1 MATTN
6 DQSSFF
12 DMQIE
17 SPSSSCS
24 SSPPTSLK
32 PVISQHEIDS
42 GCGSDDDP
50 ALALKINKGLSMG
63 YDYELIKSVIQQ
75 QNDGDDMS
83 KFIETIVRTAEV
95 NGNSNITSNGN
106 HSPSSKS
113 SSPTT
118 VNQKAD
124 IDSSSTASNSSETP
138 TTVPHDVYIIDGA
151 DLAYRYI
158 KDFILKIKNRLK
170 LLYYF

>member
-1 MATTN
+1 MATNN

-12 DMQIE
+12 DLQIE

-32 PVISQHEIDS
+32 PVISQNEIDS
-42 GCGSDDDP
+42 GCGSDEDP

-95 NGNSNITSNGN
+95 NGNSNITSTGN

-118 VNQKAD
+118 VNQKTD
-124 IDSSSTASNSSETP
+124 IDSSSTTSINSETS
-138 TTVPHDVYIIDGA
+138 TTAIIPHDVYIIDGA
-151 DLAYRYI
+151 DLAYR
-158 KDFILKIKNRLK
+158 
-170 LLYYF
+170 

>member
-1 MATTN
+1 MATTTTN
-6 DQSSFF
+6 ESSFF

-17 SPSSSCS
+17 SPLSSCS
-24 SSPPTSLK
+24 SSPPTSSSSK
-32 PVISQHEIDS
+32 PVISQNEIDS

-75 QNDGDDMS
+75 QNNGDDMS

-95 NGNSNITSNGN
+95 NGNSNITSTGGN
-106 HSPSSKS
+106 HTPSSKS
-113 SSPTT
+113 CSPTT

-124 IDSSSTASNSSETP
+124 IDSSSTHSNSSETI
-138 TTVPHDVYIIDGA
+138 TAIAHDVYIIDGA
-151 DLAYRYI
+151 DLAYR
-158 KDFILKIKNRLK
+158 
-170 LLYYF
+170 

>member
-1 MATTN
+1 MTTTTTKN
-6 DQSSFF
+6 LDNHDQSSFF
-12 DMQIE
+12 DLHNE
-17 SPSSSCS
+17 SSLSSCS

-32 PVISQHEIDS
+32 PIHNLIENDS

-95 NGNSNITSNGN
+95 NG
-106 HSPSSKS
+106 HSTTPPPSSS
-113 SSPTT
+113 SS
-118 VNQKAD
+118 NK
-124 IDSSSTASNSSETP
+124 IYSSTSTDTDCSDTSIQY
-138 TTVPHDVYIIDGA
+138 DVYIIDGA
-151 DLAYRYI
+151 DLAFRLNKMLI
-158 KDFILKIKNRLK
+158 CLKDSNF
-170 LLYYF
+170 YF